1 MYIFSDNNLRMFA
14 SCQLSRSGAMKTE
27 ISPPKYKTYCG
38 AHVCTETGGN
48 GGVLPNKC
56 EQDEKRKEFKNI
68 FFRETAWEKHGR
80 WPHCLFRLTL
90 VHKRAAGRD
99 VLCKN
104 HTTAIT

>member
-68 FFRETAWEKHGR
+68 FFRETAWEKAREMATLFIQINTCSQKSR
-80 WPHCLFRLTL
+80 WQRCAL
-90 VHKRAAGRD
+90 
-99 VLCKN
+99 
-104 HTTAIT
+104 